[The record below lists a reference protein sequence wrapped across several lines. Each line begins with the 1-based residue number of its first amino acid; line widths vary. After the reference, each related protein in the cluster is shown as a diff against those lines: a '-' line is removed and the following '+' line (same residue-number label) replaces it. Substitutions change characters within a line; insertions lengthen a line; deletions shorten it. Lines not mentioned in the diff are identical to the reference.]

1 MMDVRCEMVRGWP
14 DVLFGVVFMLYC
26 VCDCCLCGRWFG
38 GSIGGMRGRGEEV
51 VEKWRRRQ
59 R

>member
-1 MMDVRCEMVRGWP
+1 MMDVRCEWLGGGLMCCL
-14 DVLFGVVFMLYC
+14 VLCC

-38 GSIGGMRGRGEEV
+38 GSIGGMRGGGEGV